1 MKEGDEV
8 EVEIEKGRQF
18 TIKLVSIPPP
28 DSEGKRKVI
37 MELNGERWFMTVTD
51 STIEGGATA
60 REKASAMEAGS
71 IGSPMPGVIVDVKVK
86 PGDVVE
92 EGDAIA
98 VLSAMKMETVIPAPT
113 AGTVERLLVVQGDKV
128 EGDDLLA
135 TISSTH
141 EENFTPH
148 ESSR

>member
-1 MKEGDEV
+1 
-8 EVEIEKGRQF
+8 
-18 TIKLVSIPPP
+18 
-28 DSEGKRKVI
+28 
-37 MELNGERWFMTVTD
+37 MELNGERWFVVVTD
-51 STIEGGATA
+51 TKVEGAGAT
-60 REKASAMEAGS
+60 REKASLMDTGS
-71 IGSPMPGVIVDVKVK
+71 VGSPMPGVIVDVKVK

-135 TISSTH
+135 TIS
-141 EENFTPH
+141 
-148 ESSR
+148 